1 MTGATCFFSVAAL
14 NSRGDE
20 SGFSKET
27 RFRVPGTL
35 NLDVVENLIVPA
47 PPVPLPTISG
57 RASVK
62 AGPGP
67 VGTKAKPGVPLAI
80 QTVGLNLNG
89 ERISKS
95 NMA

>member
-35 NLDVVENLIVPA
+35 TLDAVENLIVLA
-47 PPVPLPTISG
+47 PSVPLPTITG
-57 RASVK
+57 RAMK

-67 VGTKAKPGVPLAI
+67 VGTKAKLGVPLAM
-80 QTVGLNLNG
+80 NY
-89 ERISKS
+89 E
-95 NMA
+95 